1 MASVA
6 GIEREL
12 RLSLTVRPAELGRIR
27 RDLLERLDAWG
38 YAAVR
43 DDAVLVVTELLTNV
57 HQHAGGRCD
66 LLVRP
71 AEPGPEPGLLLIT
84 VSDPVMVAP
93 SRRKAH
99 KAPGTAEDGRGLV
112 LIDALTEHW
121 ETVLTATGKDI
132 RCVMRVP
139 PPLPHNGVDPCPS
152 THAPSSKS

>member
-12 RLSLTVRPAELGRIR
+12 RLSIAVQPAELGRIR

-66 LLVRP
+66 LLVRA
-71 AEPGPEPGLLLIT
+71 AEPDLLLIT

-93 SRRKAH
+93 ARRK
-99 KAPGTAEDGRGLV
+99 PQPVSGPAEDGRGLV
-112 LIDALTEHW
+112 LVDALTEHW

-132 RCVMRVP
+132 RCSMRVP
-139 PPLPHNGVDPCPS
+139 PPCAS
-152 THAPSSKS
+152 SAAAPTTAAV